1 MLGTLDAGI
10 EYYGLEDL
18 ITPLELAWDDD
29 WDLVGPVA
37 KAVDVAFASR
47 SVTTTNLKG
56 ALAKLDRT
64 ARRRCAVT
72 MVANSSPRYDLH
84 LMNAIGASV
93 TCSNGFV
100 YAFNILIQMGALPQ
114 VTYFESPRRDTFN
127 TLEAG
132 VADFSRMLEHGNE
145 DKIDR
150 LRDSFALGNA
160 IKEGVPVAIAGA
172 PNVGKSTLL
181 NRLLGEER
189 AMVSE
194 IAGTTRDVIEECANI
209 GGVLFRFLDTAG
221 IRTTDDH
228 LERMGIER
236 TMASIRRAR
245 IVIRLT
251 DATAPEPPEQFAL
264 RPDQTLLRVVN
275 KLDLRPDAPL
285 PEGAV
290 GLSARNGEGI
300 DRLCRAL
307 RGAVDTS
314 ALYHG
319 DAVVSNS
326 RHYAAL
332 TQAREALSRA
342 IEGLD
347 EGLPTD
353 LLSEEIRQVIRHLGS
368 ITGGDISAPEVLSH
382 IFSNFCVGK

>member
-10 EYYGLEDL
+10 EYYGLENL

-114 VTYFESPRRDTFN
+114 VTYFESPRRDTFDS
-127 TLEAG
+127 LEAG

-150 LRDSFALGNA
+150 LRDY
-160 IKEGVPVAIAGA
+160 I
-172 PNVGKSTLL
+172 
-181 NRLLGEER
+181 
-189 AMVSE
+189 
-194 IAGTTRDVIEECANI
+194 
-209 GGVLFRFLDTAG
+209 
-221 IRTTDDH
+221 
-228 LERMGIER
+228 
-236 TMASIRRAR
+236 
-245 IVIRLT
+245 
-251 DATAPEPPEQFAL
+251 
-264 RPDQTLLRVVN
+264 
-275 KLDLRPDAPL
+275 
-285 PEGAV
+285 
-290 GLSARNGEGI
+290 
-300 DRLCRAL
+300 
-307 RGAVDTS
+307 
-314 ALYHG
+314 
-319 DAVVSNS
+319 
-326 RHYAAL
+326 
-332 TQAREALSRA
+332 
-342 IEGLD
+342 
-347 EGLPTD
+347 PT
-353 LLSEEIRQVIRHLGS
+353 V
-368 ITGGDISAPEVLSH
+368 
-382 IFSNFCVGK
+382 

>member
-1 MLGTLDAGI
+1 MASPGEFTVRAYLAGKLDLAQAEAVG
-10 EYYGLEDL
+10 DL
-18 ITPLELAWDDD
+18 VAASSQAAHALASNQMRGGYSAALAALRDRLLHLTALLELELD
-29 WDLVGPVA
+29 
-37 KAVDVAFASR
+37 FAEEE
-47 SVTTTNLKG
+47 VEF
-56 ALAKLDRT
+56 ADRRELRQT
-64 ARRRCAVT
+64 MRDIAR
-72 MVANSSPRYDLH
+72 
-84 LMNAIGASV
+84 
-93 TCSNGFV
+93 
-100 YAFNILIQMGALPQ
+100 
-114 VTYFESPRRDTFN
+114 E
-127 TLEAG
+127 
-132 VADFSRMLEHGNE
+132 
-145 DKIDR
+145 IDR

>member
-1 MLGTLDAGI
+1 MDEEQIITLFFARSEQAIEALDAK
-10 EYYGLEDL
+10 YGKLFHSLSYHIVNDRQDADECVNDAYL
-18 ITPLELAWDDD
+18 GAWNAI
-29 WDLVGPVA
+29 PPA
-37 KAVDVAFASR
+37 KPDSLLPYMARIVRNIS
-47 SVTTTNLKG
+47 LKCYWKKG
-56 ALAKLDRT
+56 AAKRNSPYTLALQEVEECLPDRKSAEEEVEFADRRELRQT
-64 ARRRCAVT
+64 MRDIAR
-72 MVANSSPRYDLH
+72 
-84 LMNAIGASV
+84 
-93 TCSNGFV
+93 
-100 YAFNILIQMGALPQ
+100 
-114 VTYFESPRRDTFN
+114 E
-127 TLEAG
+127 
-132 VADFSRMLEHGNE
+132 
-145 DKIDR
+145 IDR

-382 IFSNFCVGK
+382 IFSNFCIGK

>member
-114 VTYFESPRRDTFN
+114 VTYFESPRRDTFDS
-127 TLEAG
+127 LEAG

-150 LRDSFALGNA
+150 LRDYIAQHMIENPHAGEPGS
-160 IKEGVPVAIAGA
+160 KGVPQGRYTPSTTSARS
-172 PNVGKSTLL
+172 VG
-181 NRLLGEER
+181 RLLHGSR
-189 AMVSE
+189 S
-194 IAGTTRDVIEECANI
+194 
-209 GGVLFRFLDTAG
+209 
-221 IRTTDDH
+221 
-228 LERMGIER
+228 
-236 TMASIRRAR
+236 
-245 IVIRLT
+245 
-251 DATAPEPPEQFAL
+251 L
-264 RPDQTLLRVVN
+264 RPAHSLF
-275 KLDLRPDAPL
+275 
-285 PEGAV
+285 
-290 GLSARNGEGI
+290 
-300 DRLCRAL
+300 
-307 RGAVDTS
+307 
-314 ALYHG
+314 
-319 DAVVSNS
+319 
-326 RHYAAL
+326 AAL
-332 TQAREALSRA
+332 TAHSLGIRILFELGKRA
-342 IEGLD
+342 PHCAVPGAI
-347 EGLPTD
+347 
-353 LLSEEIRQVIRHLGS
+353 
-368 ITGGDISAPEVLSH
+368 
-382 IFSNFCVGK
+382 VGQLT